1 MSFSPMQIWQ
11 ITSSWLDLLRINSLC
26 FQKSPYDFFP
36 LTPPMHVKTLT
47 STRSPWLLHFYMM
60 MMMKMMMMMM
70 MNCFCGMVVD
80 RRKLFSLISSR
91 NHCQRSLPSRIS
103 DTPRAGFERAQNLS
117 SERSCAVV
125 ITSTHRHGAWQA
137 GQRFVDLK
145 SQSFFSCCIYCCK

>member
-26 FQKSPYDFFP
+26 FQKSPYDFFL

-60 MMMKMMMMMM
+60 MKMMMMMMM

-125 ITSTHRHGAWQA
+125 
-137 GQRFVDLK
+137 DLK
-145 SQSFFSCCIYCCK
+145 SQSFFFLYLLL